1 MNKVIEQRKQHTPML
16 PTSPFSYRSPRL
28 KDSLLLCYQHRQKID
43 FIAYGTMGQID
54 ENKDYQAEANK
65 PSASVV

>member
-1 MNKVIEQRKQHTPML
+1 ML
-16 PTSPFSYRSPRL
+16 STSPFSYGSPRL
-28 KDSLLLCYQHRQKID
+28 KGSLMLCYQHRQKID
-43 FIAYGTMGQID
+43 LLAYGTMGQID